1 MYLDVFGKL
10 IMIVPLQFLQLFL
23 QMGLLGA
30 CLHSGPF
37 LGWYPRPERKPILIF
52 MIRIAQPVTK
62 KGRTIKIH
70 PVTQMLIPQCPTG
83 VT

>member
-1 MYLDVFGKL
+1 
-10 IMIVPLQFLQLFL
+10 
-23 QMGLLGA
+23 
-30 CLHSGPF
+30 
-37 LGWYPRPERKPILIF
+37 LIF